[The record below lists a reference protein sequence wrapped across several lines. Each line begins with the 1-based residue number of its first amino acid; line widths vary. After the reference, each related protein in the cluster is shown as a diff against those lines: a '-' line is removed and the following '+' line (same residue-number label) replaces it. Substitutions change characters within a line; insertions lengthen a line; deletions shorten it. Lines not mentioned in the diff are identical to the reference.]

1 MVEKRAGAVVA
12 RKRAKPH
19 RVRVAARKKDSRL
32 VVCRTR
38 KSPSLLV
45 HIPMAEER
53 GPAQVPVPAT
63 DRESDE
69 VLAKNRAAQ
78 ISIVAAEAMQLRP
91 AICAAR
97 ANQRA
102 GADSDIQSRKIGYH
116 FFPRP
121 VFACNSS
128 IFLEAAAFVRLSLNS
143 SPASRQRVCK

>member
-1 MVEKRAGAVVA
+1 MA
-12 RKRAKPH
+12 RKRVKPH
-19 RVRVAARKKDSRL
+19 RVRVAARKKDNRL

-78 ISIVAAEAMQLRP
+78 ISIVAAEAMQLRR

-121 VFACNSS
+121 VFVCNSS